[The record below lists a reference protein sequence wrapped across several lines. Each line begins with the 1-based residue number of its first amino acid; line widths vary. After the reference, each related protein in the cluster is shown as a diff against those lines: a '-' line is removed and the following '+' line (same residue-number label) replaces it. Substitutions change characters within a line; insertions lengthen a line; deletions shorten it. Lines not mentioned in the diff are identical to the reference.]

1 VLFNSQT
8 QIIRRGS
15 QASMDDK
22 NYLFAIRHRD
32 GGVTLYVDEAYAQE
46 RGADLSKLVRVEIPK
61 DLYTSGTVQQ
71 IREYVA
77 SYLESQETGSAHA

>member
-1 VLFNSQT
+1 VLFNKQT
-8 QIIRRGS
+8 QTAWRGL

-61 DLYTSGTVQQ
+61 DLYASGTIQQ

-77 SYLESQETGSAHA
+77 SYLESQGTGSAHA

>member
-1 VLFNSQT
+1 
-8 QIIRRGS
+8 
-15 QASMDDK
+15 MEDK

-61 DLYTSGTVQQ
+61 DLYVNGTVQQ

-77 SYLESQETGSAHA
+77 GLLETRETGSATA

>member
-1 VLFNSQT
+1 VLFNNQIQT
-8 QIIRRGS
+8 AWRGL

-77 SYLESQETGSAHA
+77 SYLESQETGSTHA

>member
-1 VLFNSQT
+1 
-8 QIIRRGS
+8 
-15 QASMDDK
+15 MDDK

-46 RGADLSKLVRVEIPK
+46 RGADLSKLVKVEIPK
-61 DLYTSGTVQQ
+61 DLYVNGTVQQ

-77 SYLESQETGSAHA
+77 GYLEALETGSAHA

>member
-1 VLFNSQT
+1 MAVLFNSAT
-8 QIIRRGS
+8 GVRT
-15 QASMDDK
+15 SMDDK

-61 DLYTSGTVQQ
+61 DLYVNGTVQQ

-77 SYLESQETGSAHA
+77 GHLETRETGSAHA

>member
-1 VLFNSQT
+1 MLFNSQT
-8 QIIRRGS
+8 YATWRGS

-22 NYLFAIRHRD
+22 NYLFALRHRD

-46 RGADLSKLVRVEIPK
+46 RGADLSQLVRVEIPK

-77 SYLESQETGSAHA
+77 SYLESQGTGSAHA